1 MRGAIIA
8 LAATIFIVGTILI
21 GLSIPLVQGRVSP
34 NSIYGF
40 RTSKTLADPS
50 TWYAANRFSGK
61 VSIVVG
67 AVMML
72 LAALLLLLAR
82 YTGLGPATLTA
93 LGLAFEIVPPLI
105 LALVLFL
112 YHRNL

>member
-1 MRGAIIA
+1 
-8 LAATIFIVGTILI
+8 
-21 GLSIPLVQGRVSP
+21 
-34 NSIYGF
+34 
-40 RTSKTLADPS
+40 
-50 TWYAANRFSGK
+50 
-61 VSIVVG
+61 
-67 AVMML
+67 MML

-82 YTGLGPATLTA
+82 YPGLGPATLTA